1 MPFEVNC
8 VYHNHKSCFLVQ
20 CVKRSCLFRVPHPF
34 HSFSGKKKWH
44 SHIALFEKKEWH
56 SLITLSLKEYTLLV
70 LPFFFKKF
78 RLKKL
83 SNQQRI
89 QKFEIC
95 LDVANGDV
103 SEEKK
108 YIKHNAIITRLIW
121 NSISTKLVSF

>member
-1 MPFEVNC
+1 M
-8 VYHNHKSCFLVQ
+8 YTIIINHAFLFNVLSALVFLE
-20 CVKRSCLFRVPHPF
+20 CHIPSIPSVA
-34 HSFSGKKKWH
+34 KKKWH